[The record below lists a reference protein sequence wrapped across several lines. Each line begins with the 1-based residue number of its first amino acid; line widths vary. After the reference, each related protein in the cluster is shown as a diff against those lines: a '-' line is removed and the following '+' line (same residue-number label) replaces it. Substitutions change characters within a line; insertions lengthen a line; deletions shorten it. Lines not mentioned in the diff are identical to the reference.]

1 MHVWTERLL
10 GKIQPEHRRL
20 QIVHD
25 PDNLLLDEISLEI
38 LASRGFTVLSWH
50 DEVSFRLDYET
61 RFRSIWDRH
70 QEAETPAVLLHFDGD
85 ALNDLPWDIVQSA
98 FVHRL
103 SLSELFSDLAMSVV
117 RAIPAAHLA
126 VLYQRTMSK
135 RPGALGENATAD
147 FVLLNVFKIADAL
160 IDSNAE
166 LLRLLLDL
174 HFRQVVLPDVLV
186 QRLAGL
192 LTDRAQFKDWP
203 LQLLIGER
211 LEFLTFIE
219 ERWPLAVERALAA
232 NSPPAV
238 YTSLPP
244 PYLMRVPGPMQL
256 PFSDNSVRVIL
267 DNLFL
272 EGVLPR
278 LAMTHDISRLPE
290 WMLAGIAF
298 DDAAAQQRRMD
309 QLLSLLAE
317 KLPMHDARY
326 NDWIQCGWRWAE
338 AVRCWHQLPLKQHKP
353 LEEHYAAVQQAI
365 DSGFADW
372 LAGHYGQL
380 ALTASVTAP
389 VMGHHVAPFL
399 ARRVAAGAKV
409 ALIVMDGMAMDQWLL
424 LQHDMDQRGAD
435 IEVDRGGLFAWS
447 PTLTSI
453 ARQAIFAGALPRHL
467 KNLASTQGEP
477 TAWATFWD
485 SHGLG
490 QQAVKYIKGIARL
503 DQLPELEELASGS
516 QVRAIGIV
524 VDAIDEMM
532 HGMTQGTRGLHSQ
545 VATWAEY
552 RLLDRIFGSLFAQG
566 FDVYVTADHGNVEAR
581 GNGRVS
587 QGSLAETRGE
597 RVRIYGD
604 HVLMEKTATDI
615 GQRGFPGT
623 TAGLP
628 DAMYPLYASGRT
640 GFVPDGEVIVAHGG
654 MCIEELIVP
663 FVRVKRKAPIL

>member
-10 GKIQPEHRRL
+10 GKIHPEHRRL
-20 QIVHD
+20 QIAHD
-25 PDNLLLDEISLEI
+25 PDGLLLDEISLGV
-38 LASRGFTVLSWH
+38 LAIRGYTILSWQ

-61 RFRSIWDRH
+61 RFRAIWDRH

-85 ALNDLPWDIVQSA
+85 TLDDLPWDIVQAA

-103 SLSELFSDLAMSVV
+103 SLSELFSGLAMSVV

-126 VLYQRTMSK
+126 VLYQRTIAK
-135 RPGALGENATAD
+135 RPGAMGENATAD

-160 IDSNAE
+160 IDTDAD

-192 LTDRAQFKDWP
+192 LADYAQFKDWP

-219 ERWPLAVERALAA
+219 ERWPLAVERALVA
-232 NSPPAV
+232 NSPPEACE
-238 YTSLPP
+238 SSPP
-244 PYLMRVPGPMQL
+244 PYAMRIAGPAQL

-267 DNLFL
+267 DNFFL

-278 LAMTHDISRLPE
+278 LAMTRDISHLPQ
-290 WMLAGIAF
+290 WMQAGIAV

-309 QLLSLLAE
+309 QLLSLLTE
-317 KLPMHDARY
+317 KLPLHDARH
-326 NDWIQCGWRWAE
+326 NDWVQCGWRWAE
-338 AVRCWHQLPLKQHKP
+338 AVRSWHQLTLKQQKP
-353 LEEHYAAVQQAI
+353 LAEHYAAVQQAI

-372 LAGHYGQL
+372 LSIRYGPL
-380 ALTASVTAP
+380 ALAASVTAP

-424 LQHDMDQRGAD
+424 LQHDMDQRGLD
-435 IEVDRGGLFAWS
+435 IEVDRGGLFAWA

-503 DQLPELEELASGS
+503 DQLPEIEELASGS

-532 HGMTQGTRGLHSQ
+532 HGITQGTRGLHSQ
-545 VATWAEY
+545 VTTWAEY
-552 RLLDRIFGSLFAQG
+552 RLMDRLFRSLSAQG
-566 FDVYVTADHGNVEAR
+566 FDIYVTSDHGNVEAR
-581 GNGRVS
+581 GNGRIS

-604 HVLMEKTATDI
+604 RVLMEKTATDI

-640 GFVPDGEVIVAHGG
+640 GFVPASEVIVAHGG

-663 FVRVKRKAPIL
+663 FVRVKRKTPTL

>member
-1 MHVWTERLL
+1 MNVWTERLL

-20 QIVHD
+20 QIAHD
-25 PDNLLLDEISLEI
+25 PDNLLLDELSLEI
-38 LASRGFTVLSWH
+38 LTGRGFTVLSWQ

-61 RFRSIWDRH
+61 RFRSLWDRN
-70 QEAETPAVLLHFDGD
+70 QKAETQTVLLHFGGELLD
-85 ALNDLPWDIVQSA
+85 DLPWDITQAA
-98 FVHRL
+98 FVHHL
-103 SLSELFSDLAMSVV
+103 SLSELFSGLAMSVV
-117 RAIPAAHLA
+117 RGLPAAHLS
-126 VLYQRTMSK
+126 VLYQRTMAK
-135 RPGALGENATAD
+135 RPGAMGENATAD

-160 IDSNAE
+160 IESDAD

-186 QRLAGL
+186 QRLASL
-192 LTDRAQFKDWP
+192 LADRAQFKDWP
-203 LQLLIGER
+203 LGLLFGER

-219 ERWPLAVERALAA
+219 ERWPLAVERALAV
-232 NSPPAV
+232 NNPPGAWE
-238 YTSLPP
+238 SLPQ
-244 PYLMRVPGPMQL
+244 PYLMRVPGPTQL

-278 LAMTHDISRLPE
+278 LAMTCDISRLPE

-298 DDAAAQQRRMD
+298 DSAVAQQQRLD
-309 QLLSLLAE
+309 QLLSLVAE
-317 KLPMHDARY
+317 ELPKHDARH

-338 AVRCWHQLPLKQHKP
+338 AVRSWHQLSLKHQKP
-353 LEEHYAAVQQAI
+353 LAEHFLAVQHAM
-365 DSGFADW
+365 DSGFNGW
-372 LAGHYGQL
+372 LASRYGQL
-380 ALTASVTAP
+380 ALAASVTTP

-409 ALIVMDGMAMDQWLL
+409 ALVVMDGMAMDQWLL
-424 LQHDMDQRGAD
+424 LQHDMDKHCAD
-435 IEVDRGGLFAWS
+435 IDVDRGGLFTWS

-453 ARQAIFAGALPRHL
+453 ARQAIFAGVMPRHL
-467 KNLASTQGEP
+467 KNLATTQGEP
-477 TAWATFWD
+477 SAWATFWD
-485 SHGLG
+485 GHGLG
-490 QQAVKYIKGIARL
+490 RQSVAYIKGIQRL
-503 DQLPELEELASGS
+503 DQLPLLQELASGS
-516 QVRAIGIV
+516 QIRAIGIV

-532 HGMTQGTRGLHSQ
+532 HGITQGTRGLHSQ
-545 VATWAEY
+545 IATWAEY
-552 RLLDRIFGSLFAQG
+552 RLLDRLFGSLLNQG

-581 GNGRVS
+581 GNGRVL

-604 HVLMEKTATDI
+604 RALMEKTSADI
-615 GQRGFPGT
+615 GRRGFTGT

-640 GFVPDGEVIVAHGG
+640 GFVPEGDVIVAHGG

-663 FVRVKRKAPIL
+663 FVRVKRKTQIP